1 MDEHGNRVTEMKVFT
16 SRQCASSATTDLI
29 IEQLSAQL
37 QQQARASLM
46 VSGGSTPAA
55 CFELLSESDL
65 PWSRID
71 VTVTDER
78 NVSPVHA
85 DSNENMVR
93 EKLMSANAGC
103 ANFVKLESST
113 VLSLFPFACTLVG
126 MGEDGHFASLF
137 PDSPQLE
144 AGLCSAAPVVKVTT
158 PSSPYDRTSASLGT
172 LCASNLIILL
182 AFGDAKR
189 KLLDAPEGF
198 PISHLLSQD
207 KATVR
212 TIWAP

>member
-1 MDEHGNRVTEMKVFT
+1 
-16 SRQCASSATTDLI
+16 
-29 IEQLSAQL
+29 
-37 QQQARASLM
+37 M
-46 VSGGSTPAA
+46 VSGGSTPTA

-93 EKLMSANAGC
+93 QKLMFANAGS

-113 VLSLFPFACTLVG
+113 VLNLFPFACTLVG

-144 AGLCSAAPVVKVTT
+144 DGLCTAAPVVKVTT
-158 PSSPYDRTSASLGT
+158 PSSPYDRTSASLST

-198 PISHLLSQD
+198 PISHLLSQHNT
-207 KATVR
+207 AVR
-212 TIWAP
+212 IIWAP